1 MAKLIKFTKI
11 DIFSDDKTTSDIY
24 INSSNVIS
32 VEGRQ
37 RLNGVSEE
45 VTKIYTIGQ
54 EFTFVKEKVEIV
66 IKMLNYREVER
77 ENLKHFMSTMED

>member
-1 MAKLIKFTKI
+1 MAKFIKLTKI

-45 VTKIYTIGQ
+45 VTKIYTIG
-54 EFTFVKEKVEIV
+54 EEYTFVKETLEMV
-66 IKMLNYREVER
+66 IKSL
-77 ENLKHFMSTMED
+77 